1 MTNSKKI
8 VNDLLEKADITIN
21 GGNTFDLQVRN
32 DKFYSLFLNK
42 GSLGLAEGFFKEYWY
57 CRDLTG
63 LFHRLF
69 FNKETHSYF
78 SGNFNMKL
86 KVLKNKFPEDF
97 EHRNYNSITKKNLLT
112 SILGN
117 NLNTSSGYWQEVYSS
132 NESQKQK
139 FDLICKK
146 LKISSGDKI
155 LDITPGWG
163 GFAFYAA
170 SKYNVEVVALNPSD
184 RQSKYINQTC
194 KSLNVRV
201 EKKDFF
207 SVFEKFNKIV
217 AWDLFDNTVNA
228 DFDRVQFKIDQLLY
242 EEGISLLNIITG
254 DNNGTDPWLNDHIFP
269 SSILPSFVQKSNLIP
284 TVLKLEDLQSFGL
297 QFDITV
303 VNWLLNFQN
312 TSDELKAEFP
322 KDNLLLWEYYLSCLA
337 ASLRTKRI
345 EVFEIVL
352 TKLSYPFSY
361 ESVRFY
367 QNHTYG
373 K

>member
-1 MTNSKKI
+1 MVNSKKV

-21 GGNTFDLQVRN
+21 GANTFDLQVRD

-42 GSLGLAEGFFKEYWY
+42 GSLGLAEGFSKEYWY
-57 CRDLTG
+57 CKDLTG

-69 FNKETHSYF
+69 LNKEVQSYF
-78 SGNFNMKL
+78 AENFNMKL
-86 KVLKNKFPEDF
+86 KVLKNKYPEDF
-97 EHRNYNSITKKNLLT
+97 ENKRYHSVTQKNLLT
-112 SILGN
+112 SVLGN

-132 NESQKQK
+132 KESQEQK

-163 GFAFYAA
+163 GFTSYAA
-170 SKYNVEVVALNPSD
+170 SKYHVEVVALNPSNK
-184 RQSKYINQTC
+184 QSKYIGQTC
-194 KSLNVRV
+194 NSLNVRV

-207 SVFEKFNKIV
+207 AVFEKYDKIV
-217 AWDLFDNTVNA
+217 GWDLFDNTVNA
-228 DFDRVQFKIDQLLY
+228 DFSKVQFKIDQILK
-242 EEGISLLNIITG
+242 EDGISLLNIITG
-254 DNNGTDPWLNDHIFP
+254 DNNGTDPWLNKHIFP
-269 SSILPSFVQKSNLIP
+269 SSILPSFVQKSRLIP

-297 QFDITV
+297 QYDTTV
-303 VNWLLNFQN
+303 VNWLLNFRN
-312 TSDELKAEFP
+312 ESDELKVEFP
-322 KDNLLLWEYYLSCLA
+322 QDSLLLWEYYLSCLA

-345 EVFEIVL
+345 ELFEIVL
-352 TKLSYPFSY
+352 TKLSYPFTY

-367 QNHTYG
+367 QNQTYG